1 MYVDVFASSRGL
13 HAQVDVLG
21 TRRSLEMIR
30 VRTRGYVV
38 HRFRLDI
45 TLVGA
50 NIEGEKIQS
59 PL

>member
-13 HAQVDVLG
+13 HAQVNVLG
-21 TRRSLEMIR
+21 TRQSLEMIR
-30 VRTRGYVV
+30 VRTWGYVV

-50 NIEGEKIQS
+50 NIEGEKS
-59 PL
+59 